1 MQKLFT
7 LSTLFLISLSA
18 FAQHG
23 ISRFEQFGSKKD
35 SVVHASKTVNKIVD
49 GDATFYAD
57 TSKWGTWN
65 GWALSSYTDTL
76 TPDFTNQFSSITGGG
91 INGSNAYLVAYSS
104 PSIKLSKQQEI
115 TGMFITN
122 TTYADSVIVN
132 GNGFTKKF
140 GGSTG
145 DDPDYFMVRAYGL
158 NNGTVVDSS
167 DFYLADYTPKANAGD
182 YSLEEWKWWD
192 LSVLGSIDSL
202 SFKFFSTDVGQF
214 GINTPTYFCIDNF
227 NGVAPSKSI
236 EKLGFESFNVGG
248 AGFLNGSDLSG
259 GFLSSNVFLSNNY
272 NPTFSSWSGFSIS
285 DHTDTTTTGFGNQ
298 YSSFAGEGANGSQI
312 YAVGNTYGNAVLEL
326 PYKDG
331 GNALQGVMI
340 SNATYAALSMRNG
353 DNLAKKFGGTSGD
366 DQDWLKL
373 EIIGYG
379 KHNNPT
385 DTVEFYLAD
394 YRFTDNSQ
402 DYIVKDW
409 TWVDL
414 SSIKNA
420 VRLEFELSSSDVGQ
434 YGMNTPAYFCIDNFQ
449 MGDPISTL
457 PARSEALSIYPNPVQ
472 DVLNIQSLDERSTL
486 TIASLNGQVVYHG
499 AAKSSVDVSNLNAG
513 TYLVQVV
520 SDKRVTSTRFIKL

>member
-1 MQKLFT
+1 MQKLLT
-7 LSTLFLISLSA
+7 LSTLVFISFQIS
-18 FAQHG
+18 AQHG
-23 ISRFEQFGSKKD
+23 ISRFERFGTKKDTVVHGSK
-35 SVVHASKTVNKIVD
+35 SVNKIVD
-49 GDATFYAD
+49 GNATFNAD
-57 TSKWGTWN
+57 TSMWGTWS
-65 GWALSSYTDTL
+65 GWAVSSHTDTL
-76 TPDFTNQFSSITGGG
+76 KGDFTNQFSSVTGGG
-91 INGSNAYLVAYSS
+91 VNGSNAYLVAYNKA
-104 PSIKLSKQQEI
+104 SIKLLKEQIVS
-115 TGMFITN
+115 GMFVTN

-132 GNGFTKKF
+132 GNGFSKKF
-140 GGSTG
+140 GGPTG

-158 NNGTVVDSS
+158 KNGTVEDSS

-192 LSVLGSIDSL
+192 LASLGAIDSI
-202 SFKFFSTDVGQF
+202 SFKFFSTDESQF

-227 NGVAPSKSI
+227 NGVAPSKTI

-248 AGFLNGSDLSG
+248 SGFLNGNDLAG
-259 GFLSSNVFLSNNY
+259 GFLSSNVFLTNSY

-285 DHTDTTTTGFGNQ
+285 DHKDTTTTGFTNQ
-298 YSSFAGEGANGSQI
+298 YSSFAGEGANSSQI

-326 PYKDG
+326 PYKNG
-331 GNALQGVMI
+331 GHALQGVMI

-353 DNLAKKFGGTSGD
+353 DGIAKKFGGVSGD
-366 DQDWLKL
+366 DKDWFKL

-394 YRFTDNSQ
+394 YRFADNTK

-457 PARSEALSIYPNPVQ
+457 PAQSKALSIYPNPVQ
-472 DVLNIQSLDERSTL
+472 NVLNIANIDKGTSLTVQSLS
-486 TIASLNGQVVYHG
+486 GQIVYQG
-499 AAKSSVDVSNLNAG
+499 VAMSSVDVSNLTAG
-513 TYLVQVV
+513 TYLVKAV
-520 SDKRVTSTRFIKL
+520 SDERVTSTRFIKL